1 MRFLRETWV
10 LLGIGIKSLPR
21 RLDVVLVAVAG
32 FAGVVLVLVAVLS
45 IGEGFEQTLTAT
57 GVPDVALVL
66 RKGTGAELS
75 SNLTLNDTEV
85 IGGEPGVA
93 MGPHGPLVSPELL
106 VVINRRKRG
115 SRVETNVPFRGVEP
129 VAFVLHPHVHLV
141 AGRLFRPG
149 LNEVIV
155 GRSASQSFAG
165 LALGDHFRSGHLLW
179 HVVGVF
185 SDDGGVHSS
194 EIWTDLPTLE
204 GAYQRGDNY
213 SALYV
218 RLPQKADYA
227 HFRAAVEH
235 DPRLNVRVE
244 PEMSYFAKQAKT
256 LSTFINVAGSIL
268 LVLMGLGAI
277 FAALNTMYAVVADR
291 SREIATLRIL
301 GYARLPVLV
310 AVLLE
315 SLLFAAIGG
324 LAGALLA
331 YLGFNGYEASTL
343 ANFSQIV
350 FHFRVGPGLMG
361 AGITDALILGLLG
374 GIAPALR
381 AARRPPAEAVRTL

>member
-1 MRFLRETWV
+1 MRFLRETTAI
-10 LLGIGIKSLPR
+10 LLIGLRSLPR

-45 IGEGFEQTLTAT
+45 IGKGFERTLTAT

-75 SNLTLNDTEV
+75 SNLTLDDTQV

-93 MGPHGPLVSPELL
+93 VGLHGPEVSPELL
-106 VVINRRKRG
+106 VVINRRKLG
-115 SRVETNVPFRGVEP
+115 SRGESNVPFRGVGAE
-129 VAFVLHPHVHLV
+129 AFRLHPHVHLV
-141 AGRLFRPG
+141 AGRLFHPG

-155 GRSASQSFAG
+155 GRSASRTFAG
-165 LALGDHFRSGHLLW
+165 LGLGDHFKSGHLVW
-179 HVVGVF
+179 HVVGLF
-185 SDDGGVHSS
+185 SDDGGVHGS

-218 RLPQKADYA
+218 RLKKRSDYA
-227 HFRAAVEH
+227 RFRAAVEK
-235 DPRLNVRVE
+235 DPRVDVRVE
-244 PEMSYFAKQAKT
+244 PEMRYFAKQAEG
-256 LSTFINVAGSIL
+256 LSQFIDGAGYIL

-301 GYARLPVLV
+301 GYARFPVSV

-315 SLLFAAIGG
+315 SLVFAAAGG
-324 LAGALLA
+324 VVGALIA
-331 YLGFNGYEASTL
+331 YIGFNGYQASTM

-350 FHFRVGPGLMG
+350 FHFRVTPGLM
-361 AGITDALILGLLG
+361 ATGIADALILGLLG
-374 GIAPALR
+374 GLTPALR

>member
-1 MRFLRETWV
+1 MRFFREIWALLR
-10 LLGIGIKSLPR
+10 ISIKSLPR

-45 IGEGFEQTLTAT
+45 IGQGFKRTLTAT

-85 IGGEPGVA
+85 IGGESGVA

-115 SRVETNVPFRGVEP
+115 SRVETNVPFRGVGP
-129 VAFVLHPHVHLV
+129 AAFVLHPHVHLV

-155 GRSASQSFAG
+155 GRSASRSFAG

-179 HVVGVF
+179 HVVGIF
-185 SDDGGVHSS
+185 SDNGGIHSS

-218 RLPQKADYA
+218 RLRKRSDYA
-227 HFRAAVEH
+227 RFRAAVEH
-235 DPRLNVRVE
+235 DPRLDVRVE
-244 PEMSYFAKQAKT
+244 PEMRYFAKQAET
-256 LSTFINVAGSIL
+256 LSKFIDVAGTIL

-301 GYARLPVLV
+301 GYTRLPVLV

-315 SLLFAAIGG
+315 SLLFAAAGG

-331 YLGFNGYEASTL
+331 YFAFNGYEASTL

-350 FHFRVGPGLMG
+350 FRFRVSPSLMG
-361 AGITDALILGLLG
+361 TGIVDALILGFLG